1 MRKVQQHNL
10 EFDMGRHTFS
20 MGINEYS
27 DLVRNINVLIDQIK
41 RLNFVTY
48 FNTLIMSECFI
59 LLNWPDMG

>member
-27 DLVRNINVLIDQIK
+27 DLVRYISFKYEADFEQFKNI
-41 RLNFVTY
+41 FP
-48 FNTLIMSECFI
+48 S
-59 LLNWPDMG
+59 